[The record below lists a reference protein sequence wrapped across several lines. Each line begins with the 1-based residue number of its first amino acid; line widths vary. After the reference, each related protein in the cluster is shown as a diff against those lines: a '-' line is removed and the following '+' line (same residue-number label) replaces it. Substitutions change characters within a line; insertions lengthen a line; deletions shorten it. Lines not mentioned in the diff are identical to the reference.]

1 MYVILNYTFVI
12 PDPKIKEH
20 VQNYLIDQHEDLN
33 TDQSSADKCRLSK
46 PSRIPTIIRSPIHT
60 SSKSC
65 PQSPHEQ
72 KTNKTSQ
79 IQKPNGGSSN
89 IFTSHDSNVKKKC
102 GFEAYMM
109 TGDLILNLSRNQQS
123 ADILTTQFK
132 KVSLLCRIVYFSS
145 SCFFNYF
152 PIFHCGFL
160 VLCVCAH
167 RSSLIP
173 KYRLIV

>member
-1 MYVILNYTFVI
+1 MLLKYVIFI
-12 PDPKIKEH
+12 SDPKIKEH
-20 VQNYLIDQHEDLN
+20 VQNYLIDQNQHLT
-33 TDQSSADKCRLSK
+33 TDPSSADKCRLSK

-72 KTNKTSQ
+72 KSNKTSQ
-79 IQKPNGGSSN
+79 IQKSNGGSSN
-89 IFTSHDSNVKKKC
+89 IFTSHDSNAKKKC

-132 KVSLLCRIVYFSS
+132 KVSLLCQITFSPY
-145 SCFFNYF
+145 C
-152 PIFHCGFL
+152 
-160 VLCVCAH
+160 
-167 RSSLIP
+167 
-173 KYRLIV
+173 